1 MDLVKLKQAWGLA
14 RAIENRRKND
24 RLLNKA
30 LAELEQVK
38 VEGMYIGV
46 SDNLTGV
53 KIAVTL
59 MDYKAMLKQQ
69 RTVNTDE
76 IFYLEEEFNKL

>member
-1 MDLVKLKQAWGLA
+1 MDNVFLKHAKEIAQ
-14 RAIENRRKND
+14 AIENRRKND

-38 VEGMYIGV
+38 VKDMYIGV

-53 KIAVTL
+53 KVAVHL
-59 MDYKAMLKQQ
+59 LDYKAMLKQQ
-69 RTVNTDE
+69 ITVNRGE
-76 IFYLEEEFNKL
+76 IFDLEEQFNKL